1 MYQGEID
8 VPKLFQSCLT
18 LCNPVD
24 CSPPGSFVHGIV
36 QARIL
41 EWIAISRGSSPPRDR
56 TYVSCLLHWQV
67 GSLPLVPPGKPM
79 ESEAQGEQST
89 LRNSLGLE
97 FCCCSVTKSCL
108 TLQLYGLQH
117 PRLLCPPLSPRV
129 CSNSRYLTISSS
141 AATFLF

>member
-1 MYQGEID
+1 M
-8 VPKLFQSCLT
+8 
-18 LCNPVD
+18 D

-36 QARIL
+36 QARTL

-67 GSLPLVPPGKPM
+67 GSLPLAPPGKPM
-79 ESEAQGEQST
+79 ESEAQGEKST

-108 TLQLYGLQH
+108 TLCSSMDCSTQA
-117 PRLLCPPLSPRV
+117 PLSSTV
-129 CSNSRYLTISSS
+129 SQSLLKFTLSNHLILCCHLPLLAFNLSQHQSFLMSSVV
-141 AATFLF
+141 LIR